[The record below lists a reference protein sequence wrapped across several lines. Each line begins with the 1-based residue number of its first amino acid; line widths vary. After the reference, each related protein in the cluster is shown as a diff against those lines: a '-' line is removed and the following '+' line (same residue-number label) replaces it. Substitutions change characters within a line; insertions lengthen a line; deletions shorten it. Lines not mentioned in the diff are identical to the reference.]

1 MIKQFVQEDEM
12 SNYPNVSHCMNE
24 NTLAAIN
31 QIVNAMNEGGA
42 MFLREMSMDEKR
54 AFQALFTVC
63 EDFLTLSEELLVL
76 REELQSEIGREEC
89 DGHFG

>member
-1 MIKQFVQEDEM
+1 M
-12 SNYPNVSHCMNE
+12 SNYPNISHCMNE

-54 AFQALFTVC
+54 AFQALFNVC